1 MFRTFAERVITEHLT
16 SIYNQGSLD
25 RENLFGF
32 ESLVFLVSNTGKLSF
47 FNFSTDFFS
56 VKLIFTTSLPDNPHP
71 FQNHTNHLRLTDKV
85 ANNLS

>member
-1 MFRTFAERVITEHLT
+1 MFRTFSERVITEHLT

-47 FNFSTDFFS
+47 FNFSTDFF
-56 VKLIFTTSLPDNPHP
+56 FG
-71 FQNHTNHLRLTDKV
+71 
-85 ANNLS
+85 